1 MASDLMQ
8 LKKKKIACLKGRRQ
22 NENFSF
28 YNEVIMDC
36 NIGVKLKK
44 INITC

>member
-8 LKKKKIACLKGRRQ
+8 LKKNNACLMGRRQ

-36 NIGVKLKK
+36 KIGVK
-44 INITC
+44 

>member
-1 MASDLMQ
+1 MQ
-8 LKKKKIACLKGRRQ
+8 LKKNNACLMGRRQ

-36 NIGVKLKK
+36 KIGVK
-44 INITC
+44 

>member
-8 LKKKKIACLKGRRQ
+8 LKKKNAGLLGRRQ
-22 NENFSF
+22 NINFSF

-36 NIGVKLKK
+36 NIGVK
-44 INITC
+44 

>member
-8 LKKKKIACLKGRRQ
+8 LKKKNARLMGRRQ

-36 NIGVKLKK
+36 NIGVK
-44 INITC
+44 

>member
-8 LKKKKIACLKGRRQ
+8 LKKKKCSSHGKKQ

-36 NIGVKLKK
+36 NIGVK
-44 INITC
+44 